1 MKDKLTSADPAG
13 WYLYR
18 YGDTEQWAP
27 LRWNGME
34 LRTLGN
40 EMLPAGMAAKC
51 SNFRRLVEAE
61 PEVIE
66 GDGVTVLPKG
76 IYWIKP
82 RGCIAF
88 VHSYPDDHRTDGSSQ
103 YIRIPDPH
111 FPPRKPAIPPKPE
124 LVLVWWTEDSQPVWA
139 FDKGDEIEW
148 SGAGRVKKAACWKV
162 ERQA

>member
-1 MKDKLTSADPAG
+1 MKDKLTSADQPG

-51 SNFRRLVEAE
+51 SNFRRLTEAVE

-66 GDGVTVLPKG
+66 GDGVTALPKG
-76 IYWIKP
+76 TYWAQDGDHP
-82 RGCIAF
+82 SHLLSQTGTLPTRRGC
-88 VHSYPDDHRTDGSSQ
+88 R

-111 FPPRKPAIPPKPE
+111 FPPRKPAPPPKPE
-124 LVLVWWTEDSQPVWA
+124 LVLAWRTKDSCPEWA
-139 FDKGDEIEW
+139 FDRGDFVLCFGGTLICK
-148 SGAGRVKKAACWKV
+148 SACYKV
-162 ERQA
+162 GE